1 MREIADVTGRG
12 SDADWLRCM
21 PGTFRGHCSP
31 IAGSLLPLSGFIATN
46 CAGSPD
52 NRWAVWWVAF
62 WGAGLRPAP
71 TSSLERS
78 ELGAFRQKFGPVI
91 FGAAYKDDD
100 LVCCVEGGTI
110 GTVLPPLR
118 LTGRCSVGGKS
129 RTSGST
135 IYALA
140 ETISGALQK
149 VKRTLGYWFMAE
161 RGGFEPPVEI

>member
-31 IAGSLLPLSGFIATN
+31 IAGSLLPPSGFIATN
-46 CAGSPD
+46 CAGSLD

-78 ELGAFRQKFGPVI
+78 ELGAFPAKVRAGYFW
-91 FGAAYKDDD
+91 
-100 LVCCVEGGTI
+100 
-110 GTVLPPLR
+110 R
-118 LTGRCSVGGKS
+118 S
-129 RTSGST
+129 
-135 IYALA
+135 
-140 ETISGALQK
+140 LQ
-149 VKRTLGYWFMAE
+149 R
-161 RGGFEPPVEI
+161 